1 MHAIDVIFGWF
12 VIAFMA
18 ACVLVPL
25 GLFTRALWRR
35 KFVWAA
41 AWMLVACICFV
52 GNPVVHTLLFDRV
65 DLRHLASVVRPTKD

>member
-1 MHAIDVIFGWF
+1 VNTLETIFGLF

-25 GLFTRALWRR
+25 GLGVRALWRR

-41 AWMLVACICFV
+41 AWMVVACVGFV
-52 GNPVVHTLLFDRV
+52 GNPVVHTLMFDRV
-65 DLRHLASVVRPTKD
+65 DLQHLRGAVRQLQ